1 VSGATHGAEGT
12 TRSSSVR
19 SGGRPRS
26 LFALVQDVPSL
37 VTDLVKGEIAM
48 VKLELVRTLK
58 ALGIGAGFLVGALV
72 LVFAMLGVLLTAA
85 VLALS
90 LVMPGWAAALVVAGV
105 LLLAALLLAFL
116 GYRHIKAKGLPLLP
130 ERTIAGLQRDLAA
143 VKGVG
148 RIPAATVDLDRR

>member
-1 VSGATHGAEGT
+1 MTGSSGS
-12 TRSSSVR
+12 TRSSRVR
-19 SGGRPRS
+19 TDGRPRS

-48 VKLELVRTLK
+48 LKLELVRTLK
-58 ALGIGAGFLVGALV
+58 ALGVGAGFFVGAIILI
-72 LVFAMLGVLLTAA
+72 FGMLGVLLTAA

-90 LVMPGWAAALVVAGV
+90 LVLPGWAAALIVAGV
-105 LLLAALLLAFL
+105 LLLLALLLAFL

-130 ERTIAGLQRDLAA
+130 ERTIAGLQRDLRA

-148 RIPAATVDLDRR
+148 TIPASDLDLDRR